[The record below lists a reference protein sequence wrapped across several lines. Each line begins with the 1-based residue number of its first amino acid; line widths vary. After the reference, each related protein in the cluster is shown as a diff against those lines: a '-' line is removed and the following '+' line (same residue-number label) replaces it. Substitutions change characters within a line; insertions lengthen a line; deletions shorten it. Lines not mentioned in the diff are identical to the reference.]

1 MIDFLLS
8 DISVDWGNGYFVAG
22 FVVGVFLLL
31 LLTAAIVFVVKRK
44 LAWAFVFFLDVL
56 VVVGM
61 ATPIPYMFEISLA
74 MLTIFSF
81 VVLFANM
88 SEYRYLVTNGLFK
101 NEKIHLF
108 RKKKVAGE
116 TIFDRDAVYD
126 EIEKAVMF
134 MSKRK
139 VGALITIMKKD
150 DLLSDSKL
158 GGVVKQRGCDV
169 NAPVTHELLE
179 TIFYPGT
186 MLHDGAVIIK
196 DDKIARASVFFA
208 STTRPLTGKFGSR
221 HQAALG
227 ISENSDAVTVLVSEE
242 TGRISIAFQ
251 GELTTVTPDTFRR
264 VLDDDMSYAEETDAV

>member
-44 LAWAFVFFLDVL
+44 LAWAFVFFLDLL

-74 MLTIFSF
+74 MLIIFSF

-108 RKKKVAGE
+108 RKKKAAAE

-264 VLDDDMSYAEETDAV
+264 VLDDDMSYVEETDAV

>member
-108 RKKKVAGE
+108 RKRKVAAE

>member
-108 RKKKVAGE
+108 RKKKVAAE

-139 VGALITIMKKD
+139 VGALITIIKKD

>member
-74 MLTIFSF
+74 MLVIFSF

-101 NEKIHLF
+101 NEKIRLF

-264 VLDDDMSYAEETDAV
+264 VLDDDMSYVEETDAV

>member
-74 MLTIFSF
+74 MLVIFSF

-101 NEKIHLF
+101 NEKIRLF
-108 RKKKVAGE
+108 RKKKVAAE

-264 VLDDDMSYAEETDAV
+264 VLDDDMSYVEETDAV

>member
-1 MIDFLLS
+1 MIDLLLS
-8 DISVDWGNGYFVAG
+8 EISVDWGNGYFVAG

-31 LLTAAIVFVVKRK
+31 LLTGAIVFVVKRK

-56 VVVGM
+56 VIVGM

-74 MLTIFSF
+74 MLIIFSF

-108 RKKKVAGE
+108 RKKKVAAE

-264 VLDDDMSYAEETDAV
+264 VLDDDMSYVEETDAI

>member
-74 MLTIFSF
+74 MLVIFSF

-108 RKKKVAGE
+108 RKKKVAAE

-264 VLDDDMSYAEETDAV
+264 VLDDDMSYVEETDAV